1 MDISPS
7 DFIIKEEEKEKDISK
22 EETTTIIKLL
32 ESLGITEYDNYTLNC
47 LKQFINSYIKDL
59 LKESKKRMLLLK
71 RDKIVKEDL
80 ISLLYK
86 KQYEMYKSHIL
97 EYENKSLERIN
108 MKELPP
114 IPESPV
120 VLKPPVTN
128 NLLRN
133 NLQIYSDELNEI
145 LKEKNNKI
153 KEEEINM
160 LGMKRNNKDIN
171 DTNNKHKKEQK
182 NKRKKSV
189 SLSVK
194 QGLQESN
201 KKEKEKDNKK
211 TGNNI
216 SLSSNSLINNEES
229 LGSDNS
235 EFSKEI
241 GDSTINKKED
251 EMNIDEDDDNENDND
266 NYEDE
271 ESDGNND
278 SNNNNDENESL

>member
-7 DFIIKEEEKEKDISK
+7 DFIIQEKEKDISN
-22 EETTTIIKLL
+22 EETITIIKLL

-47 LKQFINSYIKDL
+47 LKQFINSYIKDIL
-59 LKESKKRMLLLK
+59 SESKKRMLLLK
-71 RDKIVKEDL
+71 RDKIVKEDI
-80 ISLLYK
+80 ISSLYK
-86 KQYEMYKSHIL
+86 KQYEMHKSRMS
-97 EYENKSLERIN
+97 EYENRTLERIN

-133 NLQIYSDELNEI
+133 NFQIYSNELNEI
-145 LKEKNNKI
+145 LKEKNNKK
-153 KEEEINM
+153 KEDEINM
-160 LGMKRNNKDIN
+160 LGIKRNNKDIN

-189 SLSVK
+189 SLNIK
-194 QGLQESN
+194 QNLQESN
-201 KKEKEKDNKK
+201 KKEKENKK
-211 TGNNI
+211 TGNI

-235 EFSKEI
+235 EYSKEI
-241 GDSTINKKED
+241 GESSINKKED

-278 SNNNNDENESL
+278 SNNKDDNESL

>member
-32 ESLGITEYDNYTLNC
+32 ESLGISEYDNYTLNC
-47 LKQFINSYIKDL
+47 LKQFINSYIKDI

-133 NLQIYSDELNEI
+133 NFQIYSDELNEI

-201 KKEKEKDNKK
+201 KKEKDNKK

>member
-7 DFIIKEEEKEKDISK
+7 DFIIQEKEKDISN
-22 EETTTIIKLL
+22 EETITIIKLL

-47 LKQFINSYIKDL
+47 LKQFINSYIKDIL
-59 LKESKKRMLLLK
+59 SESKKRMLLLK
-71 RDKIVKEDL
+71 RDKIVKEDI
-80 ISLLYK
+80 ISSLYK
-86 KQYEMYKSHIL
+86 KQYEMHKSRMS
-97 EYENKSLERIN
+97 EYENRTLERIN

-133 NLQIYSDELNEI
+133 NFQIYSNELNEI

-153 KEEEINM
+153 KEDEINM
-160 LGMKRNNKDIN
+160 LGIKRNNKDIN

-189 SLSVK
+189 SLNIK
-194 QGLQESN
+194 QNLQESN
-201 KKEKEKDNKK
+201 KKEKENKK
-211 TGNNI
+211 TGNI

-235 EFSKEI
+235 EYSKEI
-241 GDSTINKKED
+241 GESSINKKED

-278 SNNNNDENESL
+278 SNNKDDNESL

>member
-133 NLQIYSDELNEI
+133 NFQIYSDELNEI

>member
-32 ESLGITEYDNYTLNC
+32 ESLGISEYDNYTLNC
-47 LKQFINSYIKDL
+47 LKQFINSYIKDI

-133 NLQIYSDELNEI
+133 NFQIYSDELNEI

-160 LGMKRNNKDIN
+160 LGIKRNNKDIN

-201 KKEKEKDNKK
+201 KKEKDNKK